1 MTGRTCDKETA
12 VRSMVRSGQDD
23 PALRDHLARC
33 ESCRQDAEVA
43 AWMIAFAE
51 LPAEPARLPDPGML
65 WWKAQLLQRWDAQ
78 RLAAEP
84 IETGQRF
91 QVGIGAA
98 ACAVL
103 LYWLWPDVQAWAGR
117 VSSADF
123 TAFAPSSPGGLLT
136 IVAIGGLFAAATAL
150 VAIRGIFAD

>member
-1 MTGRTCDKETA
+1 MTGRVCDKERA
-12 VRSMVRSGQDD
+12 VRDMVRAGQDD

-51 LPAEPARLPDPGML
+51 LPVEPVRLPDPGML

-78 RLAAEP
+78 RRAAEP
-84 IETGQRF
+84 IDKGQQA

-103 LYWLWPDVQAWAGR
+103 LYWLWPDLQAWMGR
-117 VSSADF
+117 LAYADLA
-123 TAFAPSSPGGLLT
+123 TMAPSSSAGFMTLVAVGGLLAT
-136 IVAIGGLFAAATAL
+136 ATAL